1 MLWAGDRR
9 IKPHGSRVRAGR
21 GRLWGKG
28 AVSLQKELRF
38 GGATVLG
45 ASLRVGVTLVSKFV

>member
-28 AVSLQKELRF
+28 AVSLQKELHL
-38 GGATVLG
+38 GGPQFWGPVWAWE
-45 ASLRVGVTLVSKFV
+45 